1 MKKFCDTL
9 LWSNQQYDII
19 STVKTSG
26 ADLRQTQVAPTE
38 WNTTVVC
45 RKADEPE
52 RENMFQKV
60 ARLDHK
66 MCGHS
71 FAGEWS
77 LPEKLD

>member
-26 ADLRQTQVAPTE
+26 DDLRQTQVAPTE

-52 RENMFQKV
+52 RENMFQQV
-60 ARLDHK
+60 ARLDRK